1 MSLLKS
7 HYIYTGG
14 TKVEKLKIGLIS
26 LGCDK
31 NRIDSEIILSKI
43 NAENVIV
50 NDPREADVIIVNTCG
65 FIESSKQESIDTIL
79 EMAEYK
85 KKYNCKLLVVTGC
98 LTQRYGKELTELLP
112 EADIMLGVN
121 DYSKLNESI
130 ERCVQ
135 GKGEK
140 VYSFN
145 YSDLSINEGKRILTT
160 QSATAYLRIAEG
172 CDNFCTYC
180 IIPKIRGRYRSRQMD
195 SIMEEAR
202 SLADQGVREI
212 ILVAQDT
219 TRYGTDIY
227 GKKMLPELIREV
239 SKIENIEWIRILYCY
254 PEEITDEL
262 IDEIASNPKVCHYLD
277 IPIQH
282 ISNDILKLMGRRGR
296 KEEIINNL
304 NKLRQKVKDIVIR
317 TSIIVGFP
325 GETEENFNELKE
337 FVQEIKLDKL
347 GVFTYSQ
354 EEGTPA
360 AVMENQV
367 EENIKK
373 EREKELM
380 ILQQQI
386 SKEINENKV
395 GRIYKVLV
403 EGKREDLWYGRNFE
417 MAPEIDGLV
426 YFQGNDTVE
435 KGAILNIKITKSF
448 EYDLM
453 GVVCDESCE

>member
-1 MSLLKS
+1 MSLQNNTT
-7 HYIYTGG
+7 YTGG
-14 TKVEKLKIGLIS
+14 TKVKKLKIGLIS

-43 NAENVIV
+43 NADNVIV

-85 KKYNCKLLVVTGC
+85 NKYNCKLLVVTGC
-98 LTQRYGKELTELLP
+98 LTQRYGKELKELLP

-121 DYSKLNESI
+121 DYDKLNESI
-130 ERCVQ
+130 ERCIE
-135 GKGEK
+135 GKKDK

-145 YSDLSINEGKRILTT
+145 YSDSTINEGRRILTT
-160 QSATAYLRIAEG
+160 ESATAYLRIAEG

-180 IIPKIRGRYRSRQMD
+180 IIPKIRGRYRSRNMD
-195 SIMEEAR
+195 NIMKEAGN
-202 SLADQGVREI
+202 LAEQGVKEI

-219 TRYGTDIY
+219 TRYGIDIY
-227 GKKMLPELIREV
+227 GKKMLPELIREI
-239 SKIENIEWIRILYCY
+239 SKIDSIEWIRILYCY

-262 IDEIASNPKVCHYLD
+262 IDEIANNNKVCHYLD

-296 KEEIINNL
+296 KEEIINNI
-304 NKLRQKVKDIVIR
+304 NKLRAKVKNIVIR

-325 GETEENFNELKE
+325 GETAENFNELKE
-337 FVQEIKLDKL
+337 FVRKIRLDKL

-360 AVMENQV
+360 ADMESQV
-367 EENIKK
+367 EEKVKK

-380 ILQQQI
+380 LLQQQI
-386 SKEINENKV
+386 SKEINDNRV
-395 GRIYKVLV
+395 DRIYKVLV
-403 EGKREDLWYGRNFE
+403 EGKEEDLWYGRSFE
-417 MAPEIDGLV
+417 MAPEIDGLI
-426 YFQGNDTVE
+426 YFKSDNILK
-435 KGAILNIKITKSF
+435 KGDMLNIKITKSF

>member
-1 MSLLKS
+1 M
-7 HYIYTGG
+7 
-14 TKVEKLKIGLIS
+14 EKLKIGLIS

>member
-1 MSLLKS
+1 M
-7 HYIYTGG
+7 
-14 TKVEKLKIGLIS
+14 EKLKIGLIS

-296 KEEIINNL
+296 KEEIVNNL

-403 EGKREDLWYGRNFE
+403 EGKRDDLWYGRNFE

-426 YFQGNDTVE
+426 YFQGNNTVE